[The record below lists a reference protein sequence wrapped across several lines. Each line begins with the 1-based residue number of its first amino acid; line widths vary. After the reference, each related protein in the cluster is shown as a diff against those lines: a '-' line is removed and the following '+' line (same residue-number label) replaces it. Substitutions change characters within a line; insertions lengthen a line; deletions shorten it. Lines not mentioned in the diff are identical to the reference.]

1 MSGDYSKARCIVAMG
16 NRNTGVSRRCN
27 RGTDSRNDFVRDLS
41 ALERLRFLAAAAKK
55 RKGGRWYRSQ
65 SLLIALSASIAG
77 FKVSEDYELFGE
89 TIVLKTTRQ
98 GRGLSGRVS

>member
-1 MSGDYSKARCIVAMG
+1 MG
-16 NRNTGVSRRCN
+16 KRNTCVSRRRN
-27 RGTDSRNDFVRDLS
+27 GRTDSGNDLARHVG
-41 ALERLRFLAAAAKK
+41 ALECLRFLAAAAKK